1 MNVSW
6 VKLILEE
13 ARGFIVGYTITYNS
27 IEAHLRRDVRME
39 MVHPDS
45 SYKVIGGLGFTESYS
60 VTVSA
65 STVAGEG
72 LSSFMT
78 LSHGKHVGYKLFK
91 LKHSALF
98 CNSSTIL
105 CLPIENYWNKR
116 VLSVEGKPV

>member
-27 IEAHLRRDVRME
+27 IEARLRRDVRME
-39 MVHPDS
+39 MIHPDS

-60 VTVSA
+60 VTISA

-78 LSHGKHVGYKLFK
+78 LSHGKHVGYKL
-91 LKHSALF
+91 
-98 CNSSTIL
+98 SSTKTF
-105 CLPIENYWNKR
+105 CF
-116 VLSVEGKPV
+116 VLQ